1 MRGSAAA
8 LCVAAMALTGLQPHK
23 AYAEEPTAQ
32 ISGLSSWLQGQYM
45 TGDWGGT
52 RTSLEARGVTF
63 RAGYLSESAANPV
76 GGLRQGATYTQQVDA
91 GVDLDLGKLIGLPGG
106 KIHALFTERAGQ
118 SLAAQSIGSIIS
130 VQEVFGSGQNVR
142 LAELSYEQALF
153 EQRLNAKLGWIH
165 ASDDFASSPLYCY
178 FQNNGFCGQV
188 AIVINSGFTIFPSGS
203 WGSVVKARVR
213 DDLYLQA
220 GVYEVNPTL
229 PLAANGFKLGTSG
242 ATGVIV
248 PAEIGWQPLLGAA
261 ALPAHLRIGGYY
273 DTSEATYQGSPLAGP
288 QSTMRGRWGVYVQA
302 DQMLHRTAP
311 GTDQGLTVFAVAAY
325 AGPDTALLQSYW
337 QLGFLQKGTFTDR
350 PQDTIGLAVNQ
361 VRVSNQLIAAQSA
374 ANALAPG
381 SVAVQSAETT
391 IELNYRAQ
399 LTPWSTVM
407 PNLQYVM
414 QPNAVTT
421 IPNALV
427 LGLQVKLTF

>member
-220 GVYEVNPTL
+220 GVYEAFARK
-229 PLAANGFKLGTSG
+229 LA
-242 ATGVIV
+242 
-248 PAEIGWQPLLGAA
+248 ERAA
-261 ALPAHLRIGGYY
+261 ALRPVDPAIGL
-273 DTSEATYQGSPLAGP
+273 EAGVIAMLAGQP
-288 QSTMRGRWGVYVQA
+288 DAARKSWQSVVTMAPDSETAVTARGY
-302 DQMLHRTAP
+302 
-311 GTDQGLTVFAVAAY
+311 
-325 AGPDTALLQSYW
+325 
-337 QLGFLQKGTFTDR
+337 
-350 PQDTIGLAVNQ
+350 LAQ
-361 VRVSNQLIAAQSA
+361 IAAPAPSA
-374 ANALAPG
+374 AATRTVSQGPR
-381 SVAVQSAETT
+381 TT
-391 IELNYRAQ
+391 PRT
-399 LTPWSTVM
+399 TP
-407 PNLQYVM
+407 
-414 QPNAVTT
+414 AAAAAGA
-421 IPNALV
+421 IPS
-427 LGLQVKLTF
+427 GR